1 MILIMRY
8 LLLLALSLLLACDA
22 IDVGEDLD
30 LGDAGAP
37 PSDASVSDDGAVDPP
52 GDDDDDDG
60 VGDPDPID
68 PDPEDEKPWRYYVEG
83 DECDLVSQNC
93 PFVNQTCVRERVDAG
108 FGRAICVSE
117 WGHRH
122 EGHTA
127 GWCTHSKESQATD
140 CEKGMVCL
148 GYLCHVPCDPDGDPC
163 RTGAGGSPQSC
174 VFTDQYPQPY
184 CSAYE

>member
-1 MILIMRY
+1 MRY
-8 LLLLALSLLLACDA
+8 LLLLALSLLLACDPN
-22 IDVGEDLD
+22 DVGEDLE

-52 GDDDDDDG
+52 GDDDDDDDDD

-93 PFVNQTCVRERVDAG
+93 PNSAWHTCIRERVSGG
-108 FGRAICVSE
+108 FGRAICVTE
-117 WGHRH
+117 WGNLH
-122 EGHTA
+122 EGTTA
-127 GWCTHSKESQATD
+127 VACTHSPIEQSTD
-140 CEKGMVCL
+140 CTQGMVCIAHR
-148 GYLCHVPCDPDGDPC
+148 CRIACDPDGVACPTWAEHC
-163 RTGAGGSPQSC
+163 VSSPA
-174 VFTDQYPQPY
+174 YPQPY

>member
-1 MILIMRY
+1 MRY
-8 LLLLALSLLLACDA
+8 ILLLALSLLLAC

-52 GDDDDDDG
+52 VDDDDDDDG
-60 VGDPDPID
+60 VGDPDPLD

-93 PFVNQTCVRERVDAG
+93 AYANETCIRERVSGG
-108 FGRAICVSE
+108 FGRAICVTE
-117 WGHRH
+117 WGNLH
-122 EGHTA
+122 EGTTA
-127 GWCTHSKESQATD
+127 VACTHSPIEQSTD
-140 CEKGMVCL
+140 CTQGMICISHN
-148 GYLCHVPCDPDGDPC
+148 CHIACDPDGDPC
-163 RTGAGGSPQSC
+163 PDAAYGWKQNCVSSPA
-174 VFTDQYPQPY
+174 YPQPY